1 LRVDFGKRLPKLSI
15 VLWSKYLGGSI
26 ADLDRT
32 RGCGEQGGMNKQ
44 RPIGQEAVSLATV
57 AAQAGVSVATV
68 SRIVNGETGR
78 ASAETVE
85 RVQKLVAALGYRP
98 NHVGRTLR
106 RRESRVVAMLSPNL
120 DNPAMAAIAASV
132 ETALRSAGY
141 VMILCD
147 THDRADLQDEYL
159 HVMRSQVVQGY
170 IVVNPVR
177 SEALSASVARG
188 DPVVFVGRRNP
199 DGGGAFVGI
208 DNRHAGGDAADHL
221 WARGIRKLA
230 VIHPTQGSSATRDR
244 VGGFI
249 TRLGELGLSDER
261 IRQAE
266 APGLSH
272 LEVGYSA
279 AQRLVD
285 GKSWPEGLF
294 CPSDLMAY
302 GAYRLALETGA
313 RIPEDCRIVGV
324 DDNKLNAWIAPWLTS
339 VHIPYADFGAKVVD
353 QLQALWAGE
362 QPSEQLLPHTLI
374 VR

>member
-1 LRVDFGKRLPKLSI
+1 MS
-15 VLWSKYLGGSI
+15 
-26 ADLDRT
+26 
-32 RGCGEQGGMNKQ
+32 KQ
-44 RPIGQEAVSLATV
+44 RPIGQEPVSLAMV

-106 RRESRVVAMLSPNL
+106 RRESRIVAMLSPNL

-132 ETALRSAGY
+132 EKALRSAGY

-177 SEALSASVARG
+177 SEALSGSVARG
-188 DPVVFVGRRNP
+188 DPIVFVGRRNP

-208 DNRHAGGDAADHL
+208 DNRRAGEDAANHL
-221 WARGIRKLA
+221 WTRGIRKLA

-249 TRLGELGLSDER
+249 TRLEELGLSDES
-261 IRQAE
+261 IQLAE

-285 GKSWPEGLF
+285 GQPWPEGLF

-302 GAYRLALETGA
+302 GAYRLALETGV

-339 VHIPYADFGAKVVD
+339 VHIPYADFGAKVVE

-362 QPSEQLLPHTLI
+362 QPSEQLLPHKLI
-374 VR
+374 IR